1 MNNALEILMLLVFFA
16 PMGAMIALNLAM
28 FREAPTALPKLAPR
42 MAAGAAKHADAPAS
56 ADYEFDFREA
66 A

>member
-16 PMGAMIALNLAM
+16 PMGAMIVLNLAM
-28 FREAPTALPKLAPR
+28 YPEALTALPKLAPR
-42 MAAGAAKHADAPAS
+42 MAAGPSRASEAPAS
-56 ADYEFDFREA
+56 GDYEFDFREA